1 MPTKIYRGPVT
12 ETTPITVEAKLAAA
26 VGTVKPGTLLVLDPA
41 TREFVKAVAADT
53 NGKTLYI
60 LGEQLAGSINDD
72 IVAADGDSVRAFE
85 VHPNRLYAIRAAAG
99 ITLANDGAVSIDGGQ
114 AVVADTDPDAAGPS
128 TRMFYDLAPS
138 AMSALVGTTTTAG
151 QLVPVKFI

>member
-1 MPTKIYRGPVT
+1 MPTKIYRGPVS
-12 ETTPITVEAKLAAA
+12 ETTPITVEAKLATA
-26 VGTVKPGTLLVLDPA
+26 VGTVKPGTVLVLNA
-41 TREFVKAVAADT
+41 AGEFVKAVAADT

-60 LGEQLAGSINDD
+60 LGEQLAGNINDD

-85 VHPNRLYAIRAAAG
+85 VHPNRLYAIRAAVG
-99 ITLANDGAVSIDGGQ
+99 IELVNDGPVSIDAGQ
-114 AVVADTDPDAAGPS
+114 AAVADTDPDAAGPS

-138 AMSALVGTTTTAG
+138 ALSPLEGTTTTAG